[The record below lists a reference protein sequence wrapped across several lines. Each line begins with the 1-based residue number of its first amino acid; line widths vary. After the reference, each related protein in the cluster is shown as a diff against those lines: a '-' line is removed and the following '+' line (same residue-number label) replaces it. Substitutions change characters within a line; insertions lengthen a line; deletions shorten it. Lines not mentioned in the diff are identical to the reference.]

1 MFVGAPAEVGA
12 RRKLGGLWFVIGA
25 MSVLRTLP
33 CLGAILAA
41 GLLAAAPAGAA
52 TADTTGGVLHYV
64 AASGEFN
71 ELTIAPAGGRLVVSD
86 PGASG
91 LTAGPGCQA
100 DAGRLVCAAA
110 GVGAIEV
117 RAGDRADLVR
127 LATELPTVVFGG
139 PSDDQIIGGSGND
152 VIDGET
158 GADYVEGGAGD
169 DRLLGSTGRDLLAG
183 GAGND
188 ELNGGDDPD
197 ELNGDAGNDALAGNE
212 GSDRMSGG
220 DGDDRFA
227 GEAGD
232 DSIDG
237 GAGADFVDAGEGND
251 VVDVGDGQ
259 ADTVTCGPGA
269 DGARGDAVDRVE
281 LDCERLRDPNGAI
294 VRRGPAPTDTSAL
307 APLVPSPIVRVTGV
321 VRGSRTQLQTLSVRA
336 PSGSRVESR
345 CRGRGCP
352 YRRRV
357 TRVAS
362 GRGAVSLAALRGR
375 YRAGVLIEVFVTQP
389 ERLGKYTSLRTR
401 RGKPPLRSDG
411 CARADVRTRVKCP
424 F

>member
-1 MFVGAPAEVGA
+1 VFVAAPSGAGA
-12 RRKLGGLWFVIGA
+12 RRKVGGMWFVTGA
-25 MSVLRTLP
+25 MPVLRTLLA
-33 CLGAILAA
+33 LGA
-41 GLLAAAPAGAA
+41 LLAAALLGAAPAAAA
-52 TADTTGGVLHYV
+52 TADTTGGVLHFL

-91 LTAGPGCQA
+91 LTAGPGCEA
-100 DAGRLVCAAA
+100 DAGRLLCAGA
-110 GVGAIEV
+110 GSIEV
-117 RAGDRADLVR
+117 RTGDRADLVR
-127 LATELPTVVFGG
+127 LAVALPTTVFGG
-139 PSDDQIIGGSGND
+139 PSDDQIVGGTGPD
-152 VIDGET
+152 AIDGET
-158 GADYVEGGAGD
+158 GADYVEGGAGG
-169 DRLLGSTGRDLLAG
+169 DRLQGGTGRDLLAG
-183 GAGND
+183 GAGDD

-197 ELNGDAGNDALAGNE
+197 ELNGDAGNDALDGNE

-227 GEAGD
+227 GEAGN
-232 DSIDG
+232 DSIDA

-251 VVDVGDGQ
+251 VVDVADGQ
-259 ADTVTCGPGA
+259 ADTVTCGTGA
-269 DGARGDAVDRVE
+269 DGARGDGVDRVE
-281 LDCERLRDPNGAI
+281 LDCERLRDPNGRI
-294 VRRGPAPTDTSAL
+294 VRTGPAPTDTSAL

-321 VRGSRTQLQTLSVRA
+321 VRGSRTQLQSLSVRA

-352 YRRRV
+352 YRKRV
-357 TRVAS
+357 TRVRS
-362 GRGAVSLAALRGR
+362 GRGSVSLSGLRGR
-375 YRAGVLIEVFVTQP
+375 YRAGILIEVFVTQP

-411 CARADVRTRVKCP
+411 CARADVAARVKCP